1 MADGSRMRNRSGTA
15 DGARTSEG
23 TATRRGT
30 QLRYGSAVRVRV
42 PGSSAN
48 LGPGYD
54 AVGLALRL
62 HDEVEVTAVPE
73 PGVHVEV
80 TGEGAGRVGE
90 GEDHLVVR
98 SVRAALERVGASQP
112 GLVLRCRNSV
122 PHGRGIGSS
131 AAAVVSGV
139 VAARGLLVQPE
150 LLDDVTALEVASDLE
165 GHPDNA
171 SASLLGGMT
180 VGWSGPGGTHAVRVE
195 PHPDLVAVVCIPGTE
210 LPTAKAR
217 SMLPTLVPH
226 ADAAFTAGR
235 AALLVEAVT
244 RRPDLLFAATQDRLH
259 QAYRAP
265 AMPDTAELLE
275 SLRSVGLAAV
285 VSGAGPS
292 VLVLGTG
299 RERVDR
305 RVQAV
310 ADSRWLV
317 LVPGIDL
324 VGATLTTRVALD

>member
-1 MADGSRMRNRSGTA
+1 MTGGVT
-15 DGARTSEG
+15 GAATSPAAG
-23 TATRRGT
+23 RQVG
-30 QLRYGSAVRVRV
+30 LRYGTPVTVRV

-62 HDEVEVTAVPE
+62 HDEVEVVATRE
-73 PGVHVEV
+73 PGAQVEAS
-80 TGEGAGRVGE
+80 GQGADRVAA

-98 SVRAALERVGASQP
+98 SVRSALERVGAPQP
-112 GLVLRCRNSV
+112 GLRLRCRNGV
-122 PHGRGIGSS
+122 PHGRGVGSS
-131 AAAVVSGV
+131 AAAVVTGV
-139 VAARGLLVQPE
+139 VAARGLLEDPR
-150 LLDDVTALEVASDLE
+150 LLDDTTALEVASDLE

-180 VGWSGPGGTHAVRVE
+180 VGWSGPGGARAVRVE
-195 PHPDLVAVVCIPGTE
+195 PHPDLVAVVCVPDGE
-210 LPTAKAR
+210 LATSRAR
-217 SMLPTLVPH
+217 AMLPGLVPH

-244 RRPDLLFAATQDRLH
+244 RRPDLLLVATQDRLH

-265 AMPDTAELLE
+265 AMPETAALLE
-275 SLRSVGLAAV
+275 QLRSAGLAAT

-292 VLVLGTG
+292 VLVLGTAADRVG
-299 RERVDR
+299 ERVR
-305 RVQAV
+305 AE
-310 ADSRWLV
+310 AGPEWEV

-324 VGATLTTRVALD
+324 DGAVLI